1 MIVSKELVTIY
12 DPSKAYDGYTLFGQ
26 MGSRD
31 LFLVDMKGMFV
42 QRWRMPNILG
52 VYGKLLPNGNLLV
65 GQRLPTTPISDL
77 PGASGQLL
85 EIDWDGN
92 VVWRYEDLYMNGHEF
107 DRMENGNTLI
117 SVWMPMPDDVS
128 AKMKGGI
135 PGTEREGVMWG
146 DCLQEITPDG
156 KVAWQWAAH
165 EHMDF
170 ETDILCPLC
179 PREGTYVN
187 SLIALPDGNILAHF
201 RLINTIAII
210 DKKTGNIKWRWGP
223 PDHLGHAHNATSLD
237 NGNILIFDN
246 GLHRPLKTG
255 TSSSYSRVLE
265 INPRTNEIVWE
276 YRDQNLTSFYSSV
289 CAGAQ
294 RLPNGN
300 TLICEATK
308 GRIFEVTSEKETV
321 WEFTNP
327 FYSTFR
333 FAAIGL
339 NNWVFRAYRYGP
351 DYAGLRGKT
360 LDPNKFL
367 WVLQEEGKPQA
378 EDRIDHL
385 SPEDG
390 IIDER
395 LTRLGY

>member
-31 LFLVDMKGMFV
+31 LYLVDMKGRFV
-42 QRWRMPNILG
+42 QRWRMPNVLG

-77 PGASGQLL
+77 PGASGQIL

-92 VVWRYEDLYMNGHEF
+92 VVWKYEDLYMNGHEF

-117 SVWMPMPDDVS
+117 SVWMPIPDDVA

-146 DCLQEITPDG
+146 DCFQEITPDG
-156 KVAWQWAAH
+156 KVVWEWIAH

-179 PREGTYVN
+179 PRDGTYVN
-187 SLIALPDGNILAHF
+187 SLIALPDGNVLAHF
-201 RLINTIAII
+201 RIINTIAII
-210 DKKTGNIKWRWGP
+210 DKGTGDIVWRWGSG
-223 PDHLGHAHNATSLD
+223 HLGHAHNATLLD

-378 EDRIDHL
+378 EERIDQL